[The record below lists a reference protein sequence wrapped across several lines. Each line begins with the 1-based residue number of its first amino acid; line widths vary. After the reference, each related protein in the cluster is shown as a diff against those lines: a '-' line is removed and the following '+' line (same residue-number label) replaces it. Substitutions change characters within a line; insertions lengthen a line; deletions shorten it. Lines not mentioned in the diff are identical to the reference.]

1 MNYFAKYVPTN
12 FNEMATDMWEA
23 FCERNLNAEHVGVIY
38 LTYVTCLVTF
48 YIFRNNFSDKFIHF
62 IRIFKSVLV
71 SIISLI
77 SLKYLNLNT
86 ILSIN
91 LLHVYNIIQLCNF
104 LEEFSKRSNGKPF
117 DQEKNIVN
125 KYELSN
131 ENKKD
136 NEYECKL
143 IGDTSKHLE
152 NIAKKILKS
161 EQSLIENKGILKE
174 KEIIEEIEKK
184 EKEEEEYMKK
194 KNNMKLKKRNN
205 KKNAN
210 IYGIYIFALQTFYVI
225 FFYFYWKFIQ
235 NFTIIKIYLTL
246 QLSKSL
252 LSFASIFFK
261 NNSNVKLLNR
271 IAHAFNIAHMI
282 WISLFFT
289 KLLYTSDDNSELIQQ
304 FSTISIVFY
313 MYYTYMSFASYI
325 YNYHKQFRSSLF
337 TFILFFHI
345 FALIGAVKIYYHAY
359 GRSLFI
365 QCIIFYLINGF
376 GITFG
381 AHRLWSHRAF
391 KAGSF
396 VQLLFII
403 LNSFANQ
410 GSVIVWAKNHRL
422 HHKYSDTKYDPH
434 NIRYGFFYSH
444 IGWLL
449 YQKTKYVR
457 EKEKEIYIDD
467 LLQNPLLVIQHK
479 LDPYFNFF
487 FCFIIPGIYSYY
499 MYNSFWDGFFILG
512 ALRWIITLHATWS
525 INSASHS
532 FGHRP
537 YNSDIKASNNIFTS
551 IVALGE
557 GCHNYHHVFPY
568 CYAMNENFYILSI
581 NPTKY
586 VIKFFY
592 HLGLVWD
599 LKTAQNICKEV
610 RLREALKLE
619 KRNKLLSE
627 NIKNELMKKEDTSY
641 ITELMTSFKIRCN
654 DYINISTFRYILY
667 FLSDIIIMIGIF
679 LIHVWYCYNKYGNGT
694 MFSNISEKF
703 SHIQRNSIFLSISLF
718 IFFHFILYALPMGTM
733 FASLYSLVYECKRGL
748 LFKNAFCN
756 NFVGSIIS
764 SFIVLPYSSEKTR
777 KSLQKS
783 LNEDFFKILKGPIY
797 FDMYTFI
804 FSVFLVL
811 YGMVT
816 YVFGYFYFF
825 TFFIAPYFVFNMWL
839 LIYVYLLNNP
849 PFLNVDMDTKD
860 LDISVLNYVAFQ
872 SLLEWKKNN
881 SIYQSQK
888 KLYKMV
894 FFFINFIHHH
904 LCYTHIV
911 EFINSKIPSY
921 RSKEMYKHFDKT
933 LNQYNSFRND
943 KFMEILKQFL

>member
-210 IYGIYIFALQTFYVI
+210 IYGIYIFALQTFY
-225 FFYFYWKFIQ
+225 
-235 NFTIIKIYLTL
+235 
-246 QLSKSL
+246 
-252 LSFASIFFK
+252 
-261 NNSNVKLLNR
+261 
-271 IAHAFNIAHMI
+271 
-282 WISLFFT
+282 
-289 KLLYTSDDNSELIQQ
+289 
-304 FSTISIVFY
+304 
-313 MYYTYMSFASYI
+313 
-325 YNYHKQFRSSLF
+325 
-337 TFILFFHI
+337 
-345 FALIGAVKIYYHAY
+345 
-359 GRSLFI
+359 
-365 QCIIFYLINGF
+365 CIIFYLINGF

-654 DYINISTFRYILY
+654 DYINISTFR
-667 FLSDIIIMIGIF
+667 
-679 LIHVWYCYNKYGNGT
+679 
-694 MFSNISEKF
+694 
-703 SHIQRNSIFLSISLF
+703 
-718 IFFHFILYALPMGTM
+718 
-733 FASLYSLVYECKRGL
+733 LYSLVYECKRGL